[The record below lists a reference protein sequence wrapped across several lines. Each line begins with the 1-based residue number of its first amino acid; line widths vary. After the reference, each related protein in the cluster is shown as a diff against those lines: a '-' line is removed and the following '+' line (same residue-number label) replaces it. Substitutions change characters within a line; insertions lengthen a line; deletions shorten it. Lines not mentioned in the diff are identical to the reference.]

1 MFFQVDKVYYI
12 SRCQL
17 KTANKQ
23 YTSLKNDYEMTF
35 NSDTVVAECTE
46 DASSLP
52 TVKYDFVPINMIAEK
67 SPDTIIGKTNCI
79 FRYKNFCGLKTLT
92 YQQN

>member
-1 MFFQVDKVYYI
+1 MDKVYYI

-23 YTSLKNDYEMTF
+23 FTSLKNDYEMAFTP
-35 NSDTVVAECTE
+35 DTVVAECTD

-52 TVKYDFVPINMIAEK
+52 TVKYDFVPISDIANK
-67 SPDTIIGKTNCI
+67 TADTLVGKTSFI
-79 FRYKNFCGLKTLT
+79 HTIVM
-92 YQQN
+92 